1 MGMTDG
7 SGPNFEREHLTMQRL
22 AEIRDQIN

>member
-1 MGMTDG
+1 MTDG

-22 AEIRDQIN
+22 VEIRSMIK